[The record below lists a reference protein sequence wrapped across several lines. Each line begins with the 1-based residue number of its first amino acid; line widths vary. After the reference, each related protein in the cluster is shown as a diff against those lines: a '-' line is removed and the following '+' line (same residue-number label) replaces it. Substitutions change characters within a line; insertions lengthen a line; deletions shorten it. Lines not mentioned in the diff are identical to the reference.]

1 MEDVVGSF
9 QGSCCIDDQINTVQE
24 TPYNTAYIDSF
35 ITYLNGIGEVQLLTK
50 ELEIS
55 LTRELREARYSFI
68 GKIYDVNPI
77 YVLKPLVKI
86 FHLDTVNPIGVAE
99 SQDVNYK
106 GYGESN
112 QENIK
117 YTEGKVK
124 AYDSMR
130 KTVKRFYSDI
140 MQMINNELPK
150 SGRVIPSAAEK
161 SLYGK
166 CVLREII
173 DFGVNSSFYHESYS
187 LFKAA
192 TLYYIK
198 FYEHKF
204 DDTLTKNARILKIYD
219 AYKNDFISIGRDYR
233 TYKSICDKLVSA
245 NLRLVVSIA
254 KRYTHLLDGMTFA
267 DIIQEG
273 NNGLIKAIEKFDERR
288 GNRFSTYATWW
299 IKQAITRAIADQ
311 NKTIRIP
318 VYIQEKFTLT
328 YNAIEKGGKTFE
340 ELMRENKEI
349 GRSKYL
355 DEKTYH
361 NHRQRLIT
369 ASLDDRIGAETDMT
383 YYDMLADTKSVLP
396 EDYLISGDDK
406 RKVHELLFGLTE
418 KERKIIEQRFGIGS
432 CIPMTLEEVGKLHGV
447 TRERIRQIEVI
458 ALRKMRN
465 HSNGNDG
472 KKK

>member
-1 MEDVVGSF
+1 MGILLEDVVGSF

-55 LTRELREARYSFI
+55 LTRELREARYSLI

-77 YVLKPLVKI
+77 YVLRPLVKI

-187 LFKAA
+187 LMLYIPRLHRVHISHPCDVSRLQKQVFFRLFPSYHVPALKRKCQSIRLHRNWKNFLQNLQAGLLSVNRYEVEIHKSDAA
-192 TLYYIK
+192 QQ
-198 FYEHKF
+198 
-204 DDTLTKNARILKIYD
+204 TK
-219 AYKNDFISIGRDYR
+219 IGR
-233 TYKSICDKLVSA
+233 
-245 NLRLVVSIA
+245 
-254 KRYTHLLDGMTFA
+254 
-267 DIIQEG
+267 
-273 NNGLIKAIEKFDERR
+273 
-288 GNRFSTYATWW
+288 
-299 IKQAITRAIADQ
+299 
-311 NKTIRIP
+311 
-318 VYIQEKFTLT
+318 
-328 YNAIEKGGKTFE
+328 
-340 ELMRENKEI
+340 
-349 GRSKYL
+349 
-355 DEKTYH
+355 
-361 NHRQRLIT
+361 
-369 ASLDDRIGAETDMT
+369 
-383 YYDMLADTKSVLP
+383 
-396 EDYLISGDDK
+396 
-406 RKVHELLFGLTE
+406 
-418 KERKIIEQRFGIGS
+418 
-432 CIPMTLEEVGKLHGV
+432 
-447 TRERIRQIEVI
+447 
-458 ALRKMRN
+458 
-465 HSNGNDG
+465 
-472 KKK
+472 